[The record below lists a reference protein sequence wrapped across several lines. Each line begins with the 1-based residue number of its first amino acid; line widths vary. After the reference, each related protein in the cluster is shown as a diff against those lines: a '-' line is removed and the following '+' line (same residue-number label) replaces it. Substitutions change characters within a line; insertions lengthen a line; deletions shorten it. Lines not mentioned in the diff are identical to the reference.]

1 MDKKIIFNGKMDLK
15 DFTKLFNY
23 QTGSKLIFII
33 PIYFAI
39 FVGLLFILKIYK
51 NFNLSILK
59 ITLLSFTGSIIFVS
73 VYVFLLYSR
82 LKKEF
87 MEDLSNIKEQQY
99 IIDEDRISI
108 LVEGR
113 RTEILYK
120 DLKKIK
126 ESKDFFILNH
136 KADVMIAIPKRFID
150 NKDICQIKEIFKKLT
165 LNPKQNGLK

>member
-1 MDKKIIFNGKMDLK
+1 MDKKITFTGKMDEK

-39 FVGLLFILKIYK
+39 FAGLLFILKIYK
-51 NFNLSILK
+51 SFNLSILT
-59 ITLLSFTGSIIFVS
+59 IILLSFTASIIFVV
-73 VYVFLLYSR
+73 VYVLLLYSR

-87 MEDLSNIKEQQY
+87 MQDIASIKEQQY

-113 RTEILYK
+113 KTDIFYK

-126 ESKDFFILNH
+126 ESKNFFILNH
-136 KADVMIAIPKRFID
+136 KANVMIAIPKRFID
-150 NKDICQIKEIFKKLT
+150 NKDISQVKEVFKNLT
-165 LNPKQNGLK
+165 PNPKEGG